1 MGVVKLE
8 DLDIPDDRYYT
19 KDHEWALPED
29 DGNVRVGVTDYAV
42 QRLNEVVFVETPA
55 EGKEVAQA
63 MPIGTVESVKTVSEV
78 FSPVTGIVIQSNEA
92 LALSP
97 ELVNQDPY
105 GRGWIVVVAPSNLPQ
120 ELSMLLDRADYTA
133 HVRLLLM

>member
-19 KDHEWALPED
+19 KDHEWALLED

-55 EGKEVAQA
+55 DGVEVAQA
-63 MPIGTVESVKTVSEV
+63 MPIGTVESVKAVSEV
-78 FSPVTGIVIQSNEA
+78 FSPVTGIVMQHNEA

-105 GRGWIVVVAPSNLPQ
+105 GRGWIAVVAPSNFAQ
-120 ELSMLLDRADYTA
+120 ELSKLLDRVAYTA